1 MTFETE
7 LMSIGDRLLDEKGK
21 TEKSKDKLK
30 IYDDHITTIRQIY
43 VDDYTKTFKE
53 QSKKI

>member
-43 VDDYTKTFKE
+43 VEEYTKTFKE

>member
-30 IYDDHITTIRQIY
+30 TYDDHITTIRKTY
-43 VDDYTKTFKE
+43 VDDYAKTFKE